1 MWIGSTR
8 SHKTKPLGI
17 NWPNEPIKALGI
29 FYTYDQKLLHEK
41 NFLENLDN
49 IKKLLNVW
57 HSRGLSLYGKVTVTK
72 SLVVPK
78 VVYVSILMSISK
90 GIIAE
95 LNRLLFKF
103 LWNGTDKDTR
113 LSTIN
118 EYDRGVLKMIDL
130 DCMIKS

>member
-1 MWIGSTR
+1 M
-8 SHKTKPLGI
+8 
-17 NWPNEPIKALGI
+17 
-29 FYTYDQKLLHEK
+29 
-41 NFLENLDN
+41 
-49 IKKLLNVW
+49 NVW